1 MCGQRA
7 RKFRAGL
14 RLCFER
20 RREGKERKREQGAA
34 LGVAVAI
41 WRIESV
47 SPNPGT
53 RTRTVL
59 SNAMQSPNFFSKS
72 MVFLLLA
79 LFAATANGA
88 ACSAAN
94 NATLLSC
101 ATEFDSCMTKEE
113 PVLCDCLAPRLSCYK
128 ALDCDNALS
137 LVRPSLLPQPSN
149 DRFLTF

>member
-1 MCGQRA
+1 MQN
-7 RKFRAGL
+7 
-14 RLCFER
+14 
-20 RREGKERKREQGAA
+20 
-34 LGVAVAI
+34 AI
-41 WRIESV
+41 
-47 SPNPGT
+47 
-53 RTRTVL
+53 
-59 SNAMQSPNFFSKS
+59 AKFFSKS

-137 LVRPSLLPQPSN
+137 LVSPSLLPQPSN